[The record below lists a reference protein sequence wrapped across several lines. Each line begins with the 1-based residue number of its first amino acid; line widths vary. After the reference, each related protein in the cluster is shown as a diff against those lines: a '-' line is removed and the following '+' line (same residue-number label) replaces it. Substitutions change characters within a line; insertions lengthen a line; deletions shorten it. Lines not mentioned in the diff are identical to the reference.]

1 MMEKLYPEAAISSE
15 LEERKKALKENY
27 FSIQEKIAAAA
38 KSSGR
43 KPEEITLLA
52 ATKTVPVELINY
64 GIDLGIR
71 YLGENKVQEFLSK
84 YDSYDRSRCHLQF
97 IGHLQTNKVKQ
108 IVGKVELIQS
118 VDSVKLAREIAK
130 YSCAL
135 NITTPVL
142 VEVNIGG
149 EENKSGVA
157 PEKTKDLLAEISQIQ
172 GILVKG
178 LMAIPPICEKNSEIR
193 RFFAS
198 MRKLFIDIR
207 GENIDNVTMDILS
220 MGMSSDYIEAIEE
233 GANMVRIGS
242 SLFGAR
248 NYAAK

>member
-1 MMEKLYPEAAISSE
+1 MTEKLFDSNTMEKEI
-15 LEERKKALKENY
+15 EEKKRNLKENY
-27 FSIQEKIAAAA
+27 REIRENIAAAA
-38 KSSGR
+38 KASGR
-43 KPEEITLLA
+43 KPEDITLLA
-52 ATKTVPVELINY
+52 ATKTVPAEVINY
-64 GIDLGIR
+64 GISLGID

-84 YDSYDRSRCHLQF
+84 YDEYDKKRCHLQF

-130 YSCAL
+130 CSQRL
-135 NITTPVL
+135 GIVTDVL

-149 EENKSGVA
+149 EENKSGVK
-157 PEKTKDLLAEISQIQ
+157 PEEAKALLREISQIQ

-193 RFFAS
+193 RYFTA

-207 GENIDNVTMDILS
+207 GENIDNITMDILS
-220 MGMSSDYIEAIEE
+220 MGMSSDYMEAIEE
-233 GANMVRIGS
+233 GATMVRVGS

-248 NYAAK
+248 SYPVK

>member
-1 MMEKLYPEAAISSE
+1 MTEKLFDSNMMEKEI
-15 LEERKKALKENY
+15 EEKKRNLKENY
-27 FSIQEKIAAAA
+27 REIRENIAAAA
-38 KSSGR
+38 KASGR
-43 KPEEITLLA
+43 KPEDITLLA
-52 ATKTVPVELINY
+52 ATKTVPAEVINY
-64 GIDLGIR
+64 GISLGID
-71 YLGENKVQEFLSK
+71 YLGENKVQEF
-84 YDSYDRSRCHLQF
+84 QF

-130 YSCAL
+130 CSQRL
-135 NITTPVL
+135 GIVTNVL

-149 EENKSGVA
+149 EENKSGVK
-157 PEKTKDLLAEISQIQ
+157 PEEAKALLREISQIQ

-193 RFFAS
+193 RYFAA

-207 GENIDNVTMDILS
+207 GENIDNITMDILS
-220 MGMSSDYIEAIEE
+220 MGMSSDYMEAIEE
-233 GANMVRIGS
+233 GATMVRVGS

-248 NYAAK
+248 SYPVK